1 MDATDTPNASATLYT
16 IGHSNQTV
24 EDFLALLARHG
35 IEALVDVRS
44 APYSRYVPHFNKREL
59 QQAMQAAGLH
69 YVYLGRELGGRP
81 EDLGLYDEAGHARYD
96 LIAETETFNEGIERL
111 KTGLASYRVAIM
123 CSEEDPT
130 DCHRRLLVGRVMR
143 RDGYR
148 VLHIRGDG
156 EIMNDVQFD
165 PSVLQ
170 PGLFGLEPGAPE
182 TWRSTRSV
190 LPRSPRSSSSDS

>member
-1 MDATDTPNASATLYT
+1 VLVSDTTTLYT
-16 IGHSNQTV
+16 IGHSNQTIG
-24 EDFLALLARHG
+24 EFLTLLARHD

-59 QQAMQAAGLH
+59 QQAIQDAGLR

-81 EDLGLYDEAGHARYD
+81 DDPALYDDEGHARYD
-96 LIAETETFNEGIERL
+96 LIAETEIFNASLERL
-111 KTGLASYRVAIM
+111 KTGVASYQVAIM

-148 VLHIRGDG
+148 VLHIRGHG
-156 EIMNDVQFD
+156 EIMDDAQLD
-165 PSVLQ
+165 PTILQ
-170 PGLFGLEPGAPE
+170 PELFGLDPSEQD

-190 LPRSPRSSSSDS
+190 LPRNPRSSSSDS

>member
-1 MDATDTPNASATLYT
+1 MLDTAATLYT
-16 IGHSNQTV
+16 VGHSNQTID
-24 EDFLALLARHG
+24 ELLALLAQHG

-59 QQAMQAAGLH
+59 QQAVQAAGLH

-81 EDLGLYDEAGHARYD
+81 EELELYDTDGRARYD
-96 LIAETETFNEGIERL
+96 LIAETDAFTSGLERL
-111 KTGLASYRVAIM
+111 RTGVTQYRVALM

-148 VLHIRGDG
+148 LLHIRGNG
-156 EIMNDVQFD
+156 AIMDDAQLD

-170 PGLFGLEPGAPE
+170 PGLFGLDASEPE
-182 TWRSTRSV
+182 TWKSTRSV
-190 LPRSPRSSSSDS
+190 LPRSPRNSSLES

>member
-1 MDATDTPNASATLYT
+1 MDSINTSEATGTLYT
-16 IGHSNQTV
+16 VGHSNRTV
-24 EDFLALLARHG
+24 EDFLDLLARYG
-35 IEALVDVRS
+35 VEALVDVRS

-59 QQAMQAAGLH
+59 QQAVQDAGLR

-81 EDLGLYDEAGHARYD
+81 ENLGLYDEAGHARYD
-96 LIAETETFNEGIERL
+96 LIAETETFNDGIERL
-111 KTGLASYRVAIM
+111 KTGLGSYRVAIM

-148 VLHIRGDG
+148 VLHIRGQG
-156 EIMNDVQFD
+156 EIMDDVQFD
-165 PSVLQ
+165 PTVLQ
-170 PGLFGLEPGAPE
+170 PGLFGLEPGEPAA
-182 TWRSTRSV
+182 WKSTRSV

>member
-1 MDATDTPNASATLYT
+1 MSEATGTLFT
-16 IGHSNQTV
+16 VGHSNQTS

-59 QQAMQAAGLH
+59 QQAIQDAGLR

-81 EDLGLYDEAGHARYD
+81 DDPALYDDEGHARYD
-96 LIAETETFNEGIERL
+96 LIAETDAFNDGVERL
-111 KTGLASYRVAIM
+111 KTGVASYRVALM

-148 VLHIRGDG
+148 VLHIRGNG
-156 EIMNDVQFD
+156 EIMDDVQLD
-165 PSVLQ
+165 PTILQ
-170 PGLFGLEPGAPE
+170 PGLFGLEPSEPE
-182 TWRSTRSV
+182 IWKSTRSV
-190 LPRSPRSSSSDS
+190 LPKSPRSSSSEF